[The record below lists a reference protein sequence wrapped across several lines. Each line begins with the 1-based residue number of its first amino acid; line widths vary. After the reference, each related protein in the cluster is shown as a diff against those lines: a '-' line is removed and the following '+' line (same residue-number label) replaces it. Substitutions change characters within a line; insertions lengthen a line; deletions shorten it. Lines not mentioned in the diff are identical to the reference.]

1 MAGEVM
7 LGAQV
12 AASIISIA
20 RAVNDLKEGKVGV
33 WGRKKQYI
41 AMSQEV
47 ANLKAKI
54 PEMIEE
60 NEKLLGYKELHKDA
74 QEFLNV
80 ANNLGK
86 FIRNAYT
93 DNSRV
98 LDHIEDLHDS
108 IIREAHPLR
117 NSVIYIAEQI
127 YPFLNKDKN
136 VTIYLSPISQTLTKM
151 HSLVESAWIN
161 KSHELDKNGEVE
173 RYWAEI
179 VENLTDLMR
188 YLDKAIMEL
197 STKIKEESKA
207 FENRLKESERGE
219 KNGSGH

>member
-1 MAGEVM
+1 MAEV
-7 LGAQV
+7 LVGAQV
-12 AASIISIA
+12 AASIISLA
-20 RAVNDLKEGKVGV
+20 KDVNDFSEGRV
-33 WGRKKQYI
+33 RKREREERLR
-41 AMSQEV
+41 AMNQQV
-47 ANLKAKI
+47 NNLKDKI
-54 PEMIEE
+54 PKMIEE
-60 NEKLLGYKELHKDA
+60 NERLLGYKELHKDA

-80 ANNLGK
+80 VDNLGK
-86 FIRNAYT
+86 FIRNAYN
-93 DNSRV
+93 DKYRV

-117 NSVIYIAEQI
+117 NSVIRIAEQT

-136 VTIYLSPISQTLTKM
+136 VTIHLSPISQTLTKM

-179 VENLTDLMR
+179 VENLTDIMR

-207 FENRLKESERGE
+207 FENRLKESERRE
-219 KNGSGH
+219 KNGSRH

>member
-1 MAGEVM
+1 M

-12 AASIISIA
+12 AASIITITKG
-20 RAVNDLKEGKVGV
+20 VNDFMD
-33 WGRKKQYI
+33 GRVRWRKR
-41 AMSQEV
+41 AERLRVMNQEID
-47 ANLKAKI
+47 NLKAKI

-86 FIRNAYT
+86 FIRNAYK
-93 DNSRV
+93 DKSRV

-117 NSVIYIAEQI
+117 ASVICIAEQI

-136 VTIYLSPISQTLTKM
+136 VTIHLSPISQTLIKM
-151 HSLVESAWIN
+151 HSLVESAWTN

-219 KNGSGH
+219 KNGNGH